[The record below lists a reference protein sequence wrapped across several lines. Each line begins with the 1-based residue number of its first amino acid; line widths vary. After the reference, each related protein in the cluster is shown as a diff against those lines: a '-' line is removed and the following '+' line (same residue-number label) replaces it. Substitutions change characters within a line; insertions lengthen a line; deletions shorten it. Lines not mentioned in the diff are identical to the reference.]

1 MIKQYDIQTL
11 KTTIDIVD
19 LAKRLGLN
27 PNGHDFIKS
36 IYKEEKTPSLKLY
49 KESGTYHCFSSG
61 ATGNI
66 FDLYAVVQG
75 LDTKRDFKRILE
87 ELSNMFGIYQSD
99 IEITVKKPK
108 LIKTNDKVDNNNL
121 LVDGA
126 MFDDVYKYFI
136 GLCKLK
142 GMSGSGVDYLKRRG
156 FDLDILNK
164 RQIGFVAEN
173 SYFELNQK
181 LLATFDLEKL
191 KQSGLYNE
199 EGKFKGYSNSIA
211 IPYFNVESAITNLQF
226 RLLGDSSKQFKYLYL
241 KNIKKTAYGLDLA
254 LNDDVLKKEPK
265 VDTIY
270 FTEGVFDTLILQQLE
285 FRSIA
290 IPSAGDNKVLSD
302 DELLKIIAR
311 YNKLILAFDNDEAG
325 LKLQQEF
332 GNRLFKLG
340 AKNILVK
347 LFPKDV
353 KDVND
358 YMLYL
363 DKEDVNKN

>member
-1 MIKQYDIQTL
+1 MIKKIDSQNL

-19 LAKRLGLN
+19 LANRLGLN
-27 PNGHDFIKS
+27 PNSHNFIKS

-108 LIKTNDKVDNNNL
+108 LIKTTDKVDNNNL

-126 MFDDVYKYFI
+126 MFDDVYKYFVS
-136 GLCKLK
+136 LCNIE
-142 GMSGSGVDYLKRRG
+142 GSGLEYLKKRG

-164 RQIGFVAEN
+164 RQIGFVSDN

-181 LLATFDLEKL
+181 LLTKFDLEKL
-191 KQSGLYNE
+191 KQSGLYND
-199 EGKFKGYSNSIA
+199 EGKFKGYSNSIV
-211 IPYFNVESAITNLQF
+211 IPYFNVEGIITNLQF
-226 RLLGDSSKQFKYLYL
+226 RLLGSNSKQFKYLYL
-241 KNIKKTAYGLDLA
+241 KNIRKTAYGLDIA
-254 LNDDVLKKEPK
+254 LNDDV
-265 VDTIY
+265 VRDTLY
-270 FTEGVFDTLILQQLE
+270 FTEGVFDTLTIQQLDLN
-285 FRSIA
+285 SIA
-290 IPSAGDNKVLSD
+290 IPSAGDSKVLSD
-302 DELLKIIAR
+302 DELLKIINK

-325 LKLQQEF
+325 INLRNEF
-332 GNRLFKLG
+332 GNRLFRLG
-340 AKNILVK
+340 ARNIMVK
-347 LFPKDV
+347 LLPENIKDINEFV
-353 KDVND
+353 ISMDSEANND
-358 YMLYL
+358 N
-363 DKEDVNKN
+363 KETN